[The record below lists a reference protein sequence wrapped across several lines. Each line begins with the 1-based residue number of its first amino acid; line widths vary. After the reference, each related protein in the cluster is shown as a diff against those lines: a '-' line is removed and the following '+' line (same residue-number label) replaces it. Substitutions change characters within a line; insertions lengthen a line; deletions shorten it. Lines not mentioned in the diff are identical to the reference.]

1 MAMNYYT
8 LGSTGLRVSRLALG
22 TMTFG
27 EDWGW
32 GAEEETAK
40 QIFDTYL
47 EAGGNFIDTADMYT
61 NGNSEKMLGQFI
73 KESGSRD
80 RIVISTKFSYNAE
93 PGNPNAGGNSR

>member
-1 MAMNYYT
+1 MDYYT
-8 LGSTGLRVSRLALG
+8 LGTTGLRVSRLALG

-32 GAEEETAK
+32 GAKEDTAR
-40 QIFDTYL
+40 QIFDTYV

-73 KESGSRD
+73 QESGSRD
-80 RIVISTKFSYNAE
+80 RIEIGRASCRERV
-93 PGNPNAGGNSR
+93 